1 MQAAADDLSTPLPA
15 LRIGSDE
22 HKELF
27 CRVFIETHDPYDPA
41 KVAWPDLDDATLNR
55 LRSMPFWNEA
65 VSTENDVARKV
76 QKLAPLEPDPQL
88 REAITLNGF
97 EEGRH
102 SSLLDHMLRHYEVP
116 RPATREEPLSDDPLW
131 DFMKVGYGEC
141 FDSFFAFG
149 IYKLAG
155 DSGFFPPALLTAVAP
170 IVQEEAR
177 HILFFVNW
185 IAYCRARESSAG
197 KVAHMA
203 RCAGAMTAQVWSRA
217 KTAIS
222 AARGGGDDA
231 GDAATPPE
239 DDFMMGVKDSLDV
252 VTAAP
257 VHPGLPERER
267 SPHGAVRPAPA
278 APDVRAEAGA
288 RARARRAVALRAG
301 RGRSP
306 GPAHRGCRPRRARA
320 R

>member
-1 MQAAADDLSTPLPA
+1 MHAAADDLSTPLPA

-252 VTAAP
+252 VTSPRQFIQVCLSENDRRMAP
-257 VHPGLPERER
+257 YDPRLL
-267 SPHGAVRPAPA
+267 RPTFVPKL
-278 APDVRAEAGA
+278 A
-288 RARARRAVALRAG
+288 RALARVV
-301 RGRSP
+301 P
-306 GPAHRGCRPRRARA
+306 
-320 R
+320 